1 MSQPILC
8 FDLDGTLMD
17 DSSLSLAAG
26 MVTTGSLTRK
36 FEANPCNLSSSMAY
50 KVMGFG
56 YPLDFSNYSC
66 TISLLTQPTIC
77 WNMLLSLSQSPG
89 TNMVATNQY
98 RTGDQ
103 SLVREINLSVIMN
116 HLRTNAPISRAALA
130 DTTGLN
136 KTTVSSLVNELI
148 ERQFVQEIGLASP
161 SSGRP
166 AILLK
171 LNPTAGF
178 IVSCEIGVDF
188 ILVICSNFAPEIIWR
203 HEEQIDPSI
212 GQRAILDCALTIL
225 NRAIEA
231 GSPACGK
238 LLGMA
243 VGVPGLVDQA
253 TGALLFAPNLG
264 WKDLPIRAI
273 LQESFD
279 VPLFVDNEANIA
291 ALGEHYFGAAQGYK
305 EVLYISAGV
314 GLGGGIVHGGRVF
327 SGVTGVSAEFGHMTL
342 DPDGEICKCGNQ
354 GCWETQVSQQALF
367 RHIWRRIDQGEVSR
381 LSEMTGGR
389 RASLTVPLIVEA
401 ARAGDDVALG
411 ALEIIGRHLGIGI
424 ASLVNALNPELVVF
438 GGILS
443 LAGEFLMP
451 VINKEVE
458 QRALKWNREA
468 MQLVLARHAS
478 DACVMGGV
486 AAVYQAILAQPDNV
500 GALVS

>member
-1 MSQPILC
+1 
-8 FDLDGTLMD
+8 
-17 DSSLSLAAG
+17 
-26 MVTTGSLTRK
+26 MVTH
-36 FEANPCNLSSSMAY
+36 NH
-50 KVMGFG
+50 
-56 YPLDFSNYSC
+56 
-66 TISLLTQPTIC
+66 
-77 WNMLLSLSQSPG
+77 
-89 TNMVATNQY
+89 Y

-103 SLVREINLSVIMN
+103 SLVREINLSVIMK

-130 DTTGLN
+130 EITGLN
-136 KTTVSSLVNELI
+136 KTTVSSLVNKLI
-148 ERQFVQEIGLASP
+148 ERHIVQEVGLTSKNT
-161 SSGRP
+161 GRP

-188 ILVICSNFAPEIIWR
+188 ILVICTDFAPEIIWR
-203 HEEQIDPSI
+203 HEEHIDPTI
-212 GQRAILDCALTIL
+212 GQHAILDRALAIL
-225 NRAIEA
+225 HQAIEVEC
-231 GSPACGK
+231 PACGT

-253 TGALLFAPNLG
+253 TGTLLLAPNLG

-273 LQESFD
+273 LQESFN
-279 VPLFVDNEANIA
+279 VPLFVDNEANIS
-291 ALGEHYFGAAQGYK
+291 ALGEHYFGAAQGYE

-314 GLGGGIVHGGRVF
+314 GLGGGVVHGGRVF
-327 SGVTGVSAEFGHMTL
+327 SGVTGVGAEFGHMTL

-367 RHIWRRIDQGEVSR
+367 GHVWRRIDQGETSR
-381 LSEMTGGR
+381 LFEMTGGR
-389 RASLTVPLIVEA
+389 RDSLTVPLIVDA
-401 ARAGDDVALG
+401 ARAGDAVALG
-411 ALEIIGRHLGIGI
+411 ALGIIGRHLGIGI

-451 VINKEVE
+451 VIEKEVE

-468 MQLVLARHAS
+468 MQLVLAKHAS

-486 AAVYQAILAQPDNV
+486 AAVYQAILAQPDIM

>member
-1 MSQPILC
+1 
-8 FDLDGTLMD
+8 
-17 DSSLSLAAG
+17 
-26 MVTTGSLTRK
+26 
-36 FEANPCNLSSSMAY
+36 
-50 KVMGFG
+50 
-56 YPLDFSNYSC
+56 
-66 TISLLTQPTIC
+66 
-77 WNMLLSLSQSPG
+77 
-89 TNMVATNQY
+89 MVAITQY
-98 RTGDQ
+98 RTGAQ
-103 SLVREINLSVIMN
+103 SLMREINLSGIMN
-116 HLRTNAPISRAALA
+116 HVRTNAPISRAALA

-148 ERQFVQEIGLASP
+148 ERQFVREIGLASS

-188 ILVICSNFAPEIIWR
+188 ILVICTNFAPEIIWR
-203 HEEQIDPSI
+203 YEEKIDSTV
-212 GQRAILDCALTIL
+212 GQRAILDRALNIL
-225 NRAIEA
+225 HQAIEV
-231 GSPACGK
+231 GCPACGK
-238 LLGMA
+238 LLGAA
-243 VGVPGLVDQA
+243 VGVPGLIDQA

-273 LQESFD
+273 LQESIN

-291 ALGEHYFGAAQGYK
+291 ALGEHYFGAAQGYE

-327 SGVTGVSAEFGHMTL
+327 SGVTGAGAEFGHMTMN
-342 DPDGEICKCGNQ
+342 PDGEICKCGNQ

-367 RHIWRRIDQGEVSR
+367 RHIWRRIDQGEASR
-381 LSEMTGGR
+381 LSELTGGR
-389 RASLTVPLIVEA
+389 RASLTVPLIVDA
-401 ARAGDDVALG
+401 ARAGDAVALV
-411 ALEIIGRHLGIGI
+411 ALETIGHHLGIGI

-451 VINKEVE
+451 VIEKEVE
-458 QRALKWNREA
+458 WRALKWNREA
-468 MQLVLARHAS
+468 MQLVLAKHAS

-486 AAVYQAILAQPDNV
+486 AAVYQAILAQPDIV
-500 GALVS
+500 GTLVS